1 MLKGKIIDIQH
12 VIVVPFQQAA
22 EGYLCVI
29 VKSRHTSY
37 PVGGYNI
44 YVTDKELEEGQVIDL

>member
-12 VIVVPFQQAA
+12 VIVVLFLQ
-22 EGYLCVI
+22 ENGGYLCVI
-29 VKSRHTSY
+29 VKSRHSSY

-44 YVTDKELEEGQVIDL
+44 FVTDKELEEGKVIEL